1 MKSKGKTKLHENRL
15 NRKDL
20 DEQHDQSQDHEIDR
34 FGVKLIKGIGVFG
47 VILGAIILVA
57 FWYWLFR
64 LLYNAA

>member
-34 FGVKLIKGIGVFG
+34 FGVNLIKGIGVFG

>member
-34 FGVKLIKGIGVFG
+34 FGVKLIKGIGVF
-47 VILGAIILVA
+47 AIILVA